1 MSDDPKRDGSQ
12 SPGPVL
18 FDLSEGQEAAPRR
31 KGKEPP
37 HRPERIV
44 ETTQADPGEDTI
56 NPADAP
62 PVPDAAALPQGAAM
76 QAAMRMGARR
86 GSGLGK
92 LFWGALGGLVT
103 LAVGVALWDFAF
115 GLLERAPLLG
125 ALVTGLVAVVA
136 LAALVFAWSEVM
148 ALLRLGRLD
157 KLQNAARQALT
168 DNDIEGA
175 RRVATALEALYKRR
189 PELAEARGRLSSRKG
204 EIFEAETVLSLA
216 EDTLLAPLDRAA
228 EAEVAAAARQVA
240 TVTAIV
246 PLAAAD
252 VIAALTA
259 NLRMVRRV
267 AEIYGGR
274 GGTFGNWRLTR
285 AVFTHLVATGAV
297 AVGDDMLGS
306 LAGGGVLSRLSRRF
320 GEGLVNG
327 ALTARVGVAALEVC
341 RPIPFGPGRRPST
354 TGLTRQALTGLF
366 SGGDTSQEGTNA
378 PR

>member
-1 MSDDPKRDGSQ
+1 MSDTDKRS
-12 SPGPVL
+12 GPVL
-18 FDLSEGQEAAPRR
+18 FDLSEGQEAAPPR
-31 KGKEPP
+31 KGQEPP
-37 HRPERIV
+37 HRPERKV
-44 ETTQADPGEDTI
+44 ETTQADPGEETV

-62 PVPDAAALPQGAAM
+62 PVLDAAHVPQGAAM

-86 GSGLGK
+86 GSGLAK

-103 LAVGVALWDFAF
+103 LAVGVSLWDFAF
-115 GLLERAPLLG
+115 RLLDRAPLLG
-125 ALVTGLVAVVA
+125 ALVTALTAVVL
-136 LAALVFAWSEVM
+136 LAALVFAWKEAM
-148 ALLRLGRLD
+148 ALRRLGRLD
-157 KLQNAARQALT
+157 ALQNAARQALT
-168 DNDIEGA
+168 DNDLEAA
-175 RRVATALEALYKRR
+175 RRVATALEVLYKRR
-189 PELAEARGRLSSRKG
+189 PELAQGRGRLSARKA

-354 TGLTRQALTGLF
+354 TRLTRQALTGLF
-366 SGGDTSQEGTNA
+366 SGKEASQVDPNP